1 MMKTSFRMEKEFE
14 ITKNKKIV
22 IAIFAIFLV
31 SLIVA
36 LHLYTEFL
44 WFESLNLDSVFI
56 AILYYK
62 VILFTIFFASALV
75 LFSLNHFA
83 LQKVSCELGE
93 PLKLPFWVN
102 ILLALIVALL
112 FSNVWLQYVY
122 FTNSVDFN
130 LKDPIFGLDVSFYVF
145 KLPFI
150 QTILFFFLTLIVLAV
165 SISVAYYV
173 FTFRWVKSLDELKDK
188 LPRIGYI
195 HISLLLAGIFIFI
208 AAHFYFARFDLLT
221 SPHGAVMGAGY
232 TDVNVRLPAM
242 GLIAILSLFFAV
254 VGIYLGYKRK
264 IAAMPMLFIVLVLA
278 ILLSIVAVPA
288 VVQKLKVEPN
298 ELVNEEEY
306 IRYGINFTRLAYG
319 LDVKK
324 MYYSA
329 EDNLSVDTIEGNRGT
344 IDNIRIWDHRPLL
357 SVYRQ
362 MQQIRTY
369 YFINDVDVDRYYIDG
384 RYTQLMITARELS
397 TDLLSPR
404 AKTWLNEHL
413 IFTHGYGVVA
423 SPVNS
428 ITKVGLPDLIV
439 EDIPPKGKIAI
450 EKPEIYYGEL
460 TTNYVIVKT
469 KQKEFDYPLGEGN
482 VLTTYNGSGG
492 VKLDSYFKK
501 LIYSIKFGDIK
512 FLLSDYITAESSL
525 MFHRNIIDRIST
537 IAPFLVYDRDP
548 YIAIIDGKLYWI
560 VDSYTTLD
568 KFPYSAKY
576 PTFNYV
582 RNPVKVFVDTY
593 NGTPKFYVIQ
603 EEPVVKVLMKAF
615 PDLFVSADKMSEEE
629 RAHIRYPVDL
639 FEIQANIYATFH
651 MDDAKTFYN
660 REDVWVI
667 PQEILEDER
676 IQMEPYYVI
685 LTLPGNDE
693 PEFLLMLPFTPKGRD
708 NVIAWMAARCD
719 EEYGELRLYEFPKG
733 QLIYG
738 PMQIEA
744 RIDQN
749 AEISQLFTLW
759 GQVGSK
765 VIRGNLLVI
774 PIENSIL
781 YIEPIYL
788 RAVNAQIPELRGV
801 IVIYKDVL
809 AMRPTLDEA
818 LIAVFGEEAPEI
830 VEEES
835 VQDLVKQLVELYN
848 RAREE
853 AGAGNW
859 TGFGEYIERLG
870 DTINRLNQTVER

>member
-1 MMKTSFRMEKEFE
+1 MEKKFR
-14 ITKNKKIV
+14 IV
-22 IAIFAIFLV
+22 KDVRVIPIIFVALLIFL
-31 SLIVA
+31 SIL
-36 LHLYTEFL
+36 LNLYTEFL
-44 WFESLNLDSVFI
+44 WFESLNLDSVFM

-62 VILFTIFFASALV
+62 VILFVIFFAFALV
-75 LFSLNHFA
+75 MLSLNHFA
-83 LQKVSCELGE
+83 LQKASHELGE
-93 PLKLPFWVN
+93 PLKLPFWADV
-102 ILLALIVALL
+102 LLALIVALL
-112 FSNVWLQYVY
+112 FSRAWLQYVY

-150 QTILFFFLTLIVLAV
+150 QSILFSFLALLLLIIL
-165 SISVAYYV
+165 ISVAYYA
-173 FTFRWVKSLDELKDK
+173 FTFRWVESFDEFKDK
-188 LPRIGYI
+188 FPQAGYV

-208 AAHFYFARFDLLT
+208 AAYFWFARFDLLT
-221 SPHGAVMGAGY
+221 SPRGAVMGAGY
-232 TDVNVRLPAM
+232 TDVYVRLPAM
-242 GLIAILSLFFAV
+242 GLVAILSLLFAA
-254 VGIYLGYKRK
+254 GSIYFGYKRN
-264 IAAMPMLFIVLVLA
+264 INAMPILFTVLA
-278 ILLSIVAVPA
+278 VVILLSIVIAPV

-298 ELVNEEEY
+298 ELAKEEEY
-306 IRYGINFTRLAYG
+306 IRYGIDFTRFAYG
-319 LDVKK
+319 LDVRK

-329 EDNLSVDTIEGNRGT
+329 EDNLSVDTIERNRGT

-357 SVYRQ
+357 NVYRQ

-397 TDLLSPR
+397 IDLLSPR

-428 ITKVGLPDLIV
+428 VTKVGLPDLII

-450 EKPEIYYGEL
+450 ERPEIYYGEL

-501 LIYSIKFGDIK
+501 LIYSIKFADIS
-512 FLLSDYITAESSL
+512 FLLSNYITTESSL
-525 MFHRNIIDRIST
+525 MFHRNVIDRIST
-537 IAPFLVYDRDP
+537 IAPFLMYDRDP
-548 YIAIIDGKLYWI
+548 YIAVIDGKQYWI
-560 VDSYTTLD
+560 IDSYTTLD

-593 NGTPKFYVIQ
+593 NGTAKFYVIQ
-603 EEPVVKVLMKAF
+603 EEPVIRVLMKAF
-615 PDLFVSADKMSEEE
+615 PDLFISADKMSKEEW
-629 RAHIRYPVDL
+629 AHIRYPVDL
-639 FEIQANIYATFH
+639 FEVQAHIYATFH

-685 LTLPGNDE
+685 LTLPGNDK

-708 NVIAWMAARCD
+708 NIIAWMAARCD
-719 EEYGELRLYEFPKG
+719 ENYGELRLYEFPKG

-749 AEISQLFTLW
+749 ADISQLFTLW

-801 IVIYKDVL
+801 IVVYKDVL
-809 AMRPTLDEA
+809 AMRPTLDES
-818 LIAVFGEEAPEI
+818 LIAVFGEEAKKPEV
-830 VEEES
+830 VEEED

-848 RAREE
+848 KAMEE

-859 TGFGEYIERLG
+859 IGFGEYLEKLG
-870 DTINRLNQTVER
+870 DTISKLNQSMEK

>member
-1 MMKTSFRMEKEFE
+1 MEKEFE
-14 ITKNKKIV
+14 ITKNKKMVVV
-22 IAIFAIFLV
+22 ISMILLV

-44 WFESLNLDSVFI
+44 WFESLNLESVFI
-56 AILYYK
+56 TILYYK
-62 VILFTIFFASALV
+62 VILFVIFFASALV
-75 LFSLNHFA
+75 LLSLNHFA
-83 LQKVSCELGE
+83 LQRVSYKLGE
-93 PLKLPFWVN
+93 PLKLPFWVS

-130 LKDPIFGLDVSFYVF
+130 LRDPIFGLDVSFYVF
-145 KLPFI
+145 TLPFI
-150 QTILFFFLTLIVLAV
+150 QTILFFFFTLLLLAI
-165 SISVAYYV
+165 SISIAYYV
-173 FTFRWVKSLDELKDK
+173 FTFRWESFDEFKDK
-188 LPRIGYI
+188 LPRIGHV

-208 AAHFYFARFDLLT
+208 AAYFYLARFDLLT

-232 TDVNVRLPAM
+232 TDVNVRLPVM

-254 VGIYLGYKRK
+254 VSVYLGYKRNV
-264 IAAMPMLFIVLVLA
+264 AAMPILVAVLVVA
-278 ILLSIVAVPA
+278 ILLSIVAVPT
-288 VVQKLKVEPN
+288 VVQKLNVEPN
-298 ELVNEEEY
+298 ELLKEEEY
-306 IRYGINFTRLAYG
+306 IQYGIDFTRFAYG

-329 EDNLSVDTIEGNRGT
+329 ENNLSVDTIERNRGT

-384 RYTQLMITARELS
+384 RYTQIMITARELS
-397 TDLLSPR
+397 TDLLSSR

-428 ITKVGLPDLIV
+428 VTKVGLADLIV

-450 EKPEIYYGEL
+450 ERPEIYYGEL

-501 LIYSIKFGDIK
+501 LIYAIKFADVS
-512 FLLSDYITAESSL
+512 FLLSDYITTESSL
-525 MFHRNIIDRIST
+525 MLHRNVIDRVST

-548 YIAIIDGKLYWI
+548 YIAVIDGKQYWI
-560 VDSYTTLD
+560 IDSYTTLD
-568 KFPYSAKY
+568 KFPYSARY
-576 PTFNYV
+576 PTFNYI

-593 NGTPKFYVIQ
+593 NGTTKFYVIQ
-603 EEPVVKVLMKAF
+603 EEPVIKVLMKAF

-629 RAHIRYPVDL
+629 RAHIRYPIDL
-639 FEIQANIYATFH
+639 FEVQAHVYATFH

-676 IQMEPYYVI
+676 VQMEPYYVI
-685 LTLPGNDE
+685 LTLPGNDK

-708 NVIAWMAARCD
+708 NIIAWLAARCD

-749 AEISQLFTLW
+749 ADISQLFTLW

-801 IVIYKDVL
+801 IVVYSDVL

-818 LIAVFGEEAPEI
+818 LIAVFGEEVPEI

-835 VQDLVKQLVELYN
+835 VKDLVRQLVELYN

-870 DTINRLNQTVER
+870 DTISKLNQTAGR

>member
-1 MMKTSFRMEKEFE
+1 MGKFE
-14 ITKNKKIV
+14 ITTTGKKV
-22 IAIFAIFLV
+22 VLVTLIALLV
-31 SLIVA
+31 SVSIA
-36 LHLYTEFL
+36 LHLYTELL
-44 WFESLNLDSVFI
+44 WFESLNLYSVFMTM
-56 AILYYK
+56 LYYK
-62 VILFTIFFASALV
+62 VTLFVIFFTFALAI
-75 LFSLNHFA
+75 LSLNHFI
-83 LQKVSCELGE
+83 LRKVSHELDE
-93 PLKLPFWVN
+93 PPKLPFWAN

-112 FSNVWLQYVY
+112 FSSVWLQYVY

-150 QTILFFFLTLIVLAV
+150 QTILFFFLAVLTLAILISAV
-165 SISVAYYV
+165 YYV
-173 FTFRWVKSLDELKDK
+173 FVFGWVKSLDELKSK
-188 LPRIGYI
+188 FPRAGYI

-208 AAHFYFARFDLLT
+208 AAYFYFARFDLLT

-232 TDVNVRLPAM
+232 TDVHVRLPAM
-242 GLIAILSLFFAV
+242 GLIVALSLFLAV
-254 VGIYLGYKRK
+254 VSIYLGYRRN
-264 IAAMPMLFIVLVLA
+264 IDAMLATIIVLIVA
-278 ILLSIVAVPA
+278 IFLSIVAAPA
-288 VVQKLKVEPN
+288 VVQKLEVEPN
-298 ELVNEEEY
+298 ELVKEEEF
-306 IRYGINFTRLAYG
+306 IRYGIDFTRFAYG
-319 LDVKK
+319 LNVNK

-329 EDNLSVDTIEGNRGT
+329 EDNLSVDTIERNRGT

-369 YFINDVDVDRYYIDG
+369 YFINDVDVDRYSING
-384 RYTQLMITARELS
+384 KYTQIMISARELS
-397 TDLLSPR
+397 IDLLSPR

-428 ITKVGLPDLIV
+428 VTKVGLPDLII

-450 EKPEIYYGEL
+450 ERPEIYYGEL

-469 KQKEFDYPLGEGN
+469 EQKEFDYPLGEGN
-482 VLTTYNGSGG
+482 ILTTYNGSGG

-501 LIYSIKFGDIK
+501 LIYAIKFGDIK
-512 FLLSDYITAESSL
+512 FLLSDYITTESRL
-525 MFHRNIIDRIST
+525 MFHRNIMDRAST
-537 IAPFLVYDRDP
+537 MAPFLVYDRDP

-560 VDSYTTLD
+560 IDSYTTLN
-568 KFPYSAKY
+568 KFPYSARY
-576 PTFNYV
+576 QTFNYV
-582 RNPVKVFVDTY
+582 RNPVKVFVDAY
-593 NGTPKFYVIQ
+593 NGTAKFYVIQ
-603 EEPVVKVLMKAF
+603 EEPVIRVLMKAF
-615 PDLFVSADKMSEEE
+615 PDLFTSADKMSEEE

-639 FEIQANIYATFH
+639 FEVQAHIYATFH

-660 REDVWVI
+660 REDVWEI
-667 PQEILEDER
+667 PEEILEDER
-676 IQMEPYYVI
+676 VQMEPYYVI

-708 NVIAWMAARCD
+708 NIIAWLAARCD
-719 EEYGELRLYEFPKG
+719 ENYGELRLYEFPKG

-749 AEISQLFTLW
+749 ADISKLFTLW

-765 VIRGNLLVI
+765 VIRGDLLVI

-801 IVIYKDVL
+801 IVVYRDVL
-809 AMRPTLDEA
+809 AMRPTLDGA
-818 LIAVFGEEAPEI
+818 LIVVFGKETPEI

-859 TGFGEYIERLG
+859 TGFGEHIEELG
-870 DTINRLNQTVER
+870 DTINKLNQTVNQTARR

>member
-1 MMKTSFRMEKEFE
+1 MV
-14 ITKNKKIV
+14 KKLAILV
-22 IAIFAIFLV
+22 VFIAL
-31 SLIVA
+31 SLGFA
-36 LHLYTEFL
+36 LHLYTEYL
-44 WFESLNLDSVFI
+44 WFEPLNLSSVFM
-56 AILYYK
+56 AMLYYK
-62 VILFTIFFASALV
+62 AILFTVFFAIALV
-75 LFSLNHFA
+75 VLILNH
-83 LQKVSCELGE
+83 LVLRKVSYELGE
-93 PLKLPFWVN
+93 PLKFPLWANV
-102 ILLALIVALL
+102 LLALIVATL
-112 FSNVWLQYVY
+112 FSREWLKYVY

-130 LKDPIFGLDVSFYVF
+130 LRDPIFGFDVSFYVF

-150 QTILFFFLTLIVLAV
+150 QTTLFFFLTLLLLAILTSAV
-165 SISVAYYV
+165 YYV
-173 FTFRWVKSLDELKDK
+173 FVFKDVKSFDEIKDRF
-188 LPRIGYI
+188 PQAGYI
-195 HISLLLAGIFIFI
+195 HISLLLSGIFIFI
-208 AAHFYFARFDLLT
+208 AAYLYFSRFDLLT

-232 TDVNVRLPAM
+232 TDVYVRLPAM
-242 GLIAILSLFFAV
+242 GLIAILSLLLAV
-254 VGIYLGYKRK
+254 VSIYLGYKRN
-264 IAAMPMLFIVLVLA
+264 IEAMPITIILLVFA
-278 ILLSIVAVPA
+278 VLLSIVVAPA

-298 ELVNEEEY
+298 EIVFEEEY
-306 IRYGINFTRLAYG
+306 IRYGIDFTRFAYG

-329 EDNLSVDTIEGNRGT
+329 EDNLSVDTIERNRGT
-344 IDNIRIWDHRPLL
+344 IDNVRIWDHRPLL

-369 YFINDVDVDRYYIDG
+369 YVVNDVDVDRYYIDG
-384 RYTQLMITARELS
+384 KYTQIMISARELS
-397 TDLLSPR
+397 TDLLSAR

-428 ITKVGLPDLIV
+428 ITKVGLPDLII
-439 EDIPPKGKIAI
+439 EDIPPKGEKAI
-450 EKPEIYYGEL
+450 ERPEIYYGEL
-460 TTNYVIVKT
+460 TNNYVIVKT

-501 LIYSIKFGDIK
+501 LIYAIKFGDVK
-512 FLLSDYITAESSL
+512 FLLSDYITTESRL
-525 MFHRNIIDRIST
+525 MFHRNIIDRVST
-537 IAPFLVYDRDP
+537 IAPFFVYDRDP
-548 YIAIIDGKLYWI
+548 YIVIIDGKQYWI
-560 VDSYTTLD
+560 IDSYTTLE
-568 KFPYSAKY
+568 KFPYSARY

-593 NGTPKFYVIQ
+593 NGVAKFYVIQ
-603 EEPVVKVLMKAF
+603 EEPVIRVLMKAF
-615 PDLFVSADKMSEEE
+615 PDLFIPADKMSEEE

-639 FEIQANIYATFH
+639 FEVQAHIYATFH

-660 REDVWVI
+660 REDVWEI
-667 PQEILEDER
+667 PEEILEDDR
-676 IQMEPYYVI
+676 VQMEPYYVI
-685 LTLPGNDE
+685 LTLPGNDK

-708 NVIAWMAARCD
+708 NIIAWLAARCD
-719 EEYGELRLYEFPKG
+719 ENYGELRLYEFPKG

-749 AEISQLFTLW
+749 ADISKLFTLW

-765 VIRGNLLVI
+765 VIRGDLLVI

-801 IVIYKDVL
+801 IVVYKDVL

-818 LIAVFGEEAPEI
+818 LVAVFGEEAEI

-835 VQDLVKQLVELYN
+835 VQNLVRQLVELYN
-848 RAREE
+848 SAREE
-853 AGAGNW
+853 TGAGNW
-859 TGFGEYIERLG
+859 TGFGNYIEKLG
-870 DTINRLNQTVER
+870 DTINKLNQTVGR

>member
-1 MMKTSFRMEKEFE
+1 MGNNFE
-14 ITKNKKIV
+14 ITAGKKIV
-22 IAIFAIFLV
+22 LATLIALLV
-31 SLIVA
+31 TLSIA

-44 WFESLNLDSVFI
+44 WFESLNLGSIFM
-56 AILYYK
+56 AMLYYK
-62 VILFTIFFASALV
+62 VILFVIFFAFALAI
-75 LFSLNHFA
+75 LGLNHFA
-83 LQKVSCELGE
+83 LKRVSHELGE
-93 PLKLPFWVN
+93 SLKLPFWVN
-102 ILLALIVALL
+102 ILLALIVALI
-112 FSNVWLQYVY
+112 FSRMWLQYVY

-145 KLPFI
+145 RLPFI
-150 QTILFFFLTLIVLAV
+150 QTVLFFFLALLLLAI
-165 SISVAYYV
+165 SITVAYYAFV
-173 FTFRWVKSLDELKDK
+173 FRDVKSFDELKDK
-188 LPRIGYI
+188 FPQAGYV

-208 AAHFYFARFDLLT
+208 AVYFYFARFDLLT

-232 TDVNVRLPAM
+232 TDVHIRLPAM
-242 GLIAILSLFFAV
+242 GLIAILSLFLAV
-254 VGIYLGYKRK
+254 TCIYLGYKRN
-264 IAAMPMLFIVLVLA
+264 INAMPVPFIILA
-278 ILLSIVAVPA
+278 VVILLSIVVAPA
-288 VVQKLKVEPN
+288 VVQKLEVEPN
-298 ELVNEEEY
+298 ELAKEEEY
-306 IRYGINFTRLAYG
+306 IRYSIDFTRFAYG

-329 EDNLSVDTIEGNRGT
+329 ENNLSVDTIERNRGT

-369 YFINDVDVDRYYIDG
+369 YFVNDVDVDRYYIDG
-384 RYTQLMITARELS
+384 KYTQIMISARELS

-404 AKTWLNEHL
+404 AQTWLNKHL
-413 IFTHGYGVVA
+413 IYTHGYGVVA

-428 ITKVGLPDLIV
+428 VTKVGLPDLII

-450 EKPEIYYGEL
+450 ERPEIYYGEL

-501 LIYSIKFGDIK
+501 LIYAIKFGDVK
-512 FLLSDYITAESSL
+512 FLLSDYITTESRL
-525 MFHRNIIDRIST
+525 MFHRNIIDRVST

-560 VDSYTTLD
+560 IDSYTTLD
-568 KFPYSAKY
+568 KFPYSARY

-593 NGTPKFYVIQ
+593 NGTVKFYVIQ
-603 EEPVVKVLMKAF
+603 EEPVIRVLMKAF
-615 PDLFVSADKMSEEE
+615 PDLFISADKMSEEE

-639 FEIQANIYATFH
+639 FEVQAHIYATFH

-660 REDVWVI
+660 REDVWEI

-685 LTLPGNDE
+685 LTLPGNDK
-693 PEFLLMLPFTPKGRD
+693 PEFILMLPFTPKGRD
-708 NVIAWMAARCD
+708 NIIAWLAARCD
-719 EEYGELRLYEFPKG
+719 ENYGELRLYEFPKG

-749 AEISQLFTLW
+749 AEISKLFTLW

-801 IVIYKDVL
+801 IVVYGDVL
-809 AMRPTLDEA
+809 AMRPTLDES
-818 LIAVFGEEAPEI
+818 LIAVFGKEAKPEI

-835 VQDLVKQLVELYN
+835 VQDLVKSLVELYN
-848 RAREE
+848 RAIEE
-853 AGAGNW
+853 AKVGNW
-859 TGFGEYIERLG
+859 SGAGEYIERLG
-870 DTINRLNQTVER
+870 ETISKLNQTVAK

>member
-1 MMKTSFRMEKEFE
+1 
-14 ITKNKKIV
+14 V
-22 IAIFAIFLV
+22 
-31 SLIVA
+31 
-36 LHLYTEFL
+36 
-44 WFESLNLDSVFI
+44 
-56 AILYYK
+56 
-62 VILFTIFFASALV
+62 IFFAFGLV
-75 LFSLNHFA
+75 IFSLNHFV
-83 LQKVSCELGE
+83 LQKVSNELDE
-93 PLKLPFWVN
+93 PLKLPFWMN
-102 ILLALIVALL
+102 PILALIVALL
-112 FSNVWLQYVY
+112 FSRTWLQYVY

-130 LKDPIFGLDVSFYVF
+130 LKDPIFGFDVSFFVF

-150 QTILFFFLTLIVLAV
+150 QSIIFFFLALLLLTILISA
-165 SISVAYYV
+165 AYYGFV
-173 FTFRWVKSLDELKDK
+173 FRWVKSFDEFKEK
-188 LPRIGYI
+188 FPPIGYI
-195 HISLLLAGIFIFI
+195 HISLLLAGVFIFI
-208 AAHFYFARFDLLT
+208 AVYFYFARFDLLT
-221 SPHGAVMGAGY
+221 SPRGAVMGAGY

-242 GLIAILSLFFAV
+242 GLVAILSLLFAA
-254 VGIYLGYKRK
+254 GSIYFGYKRN
-264 IAAMPMLFIVLVLA
+264 INAMPILFTVLALITLLSLVL
-278 ILLSIVAVPA
+278 VPA

-298 ELVNEEEY
+298 EIVKEEEY
-306 IRYGINFTRLAYG
+306 IRYSINFTRFAYG

-329 EDNLSVDTIEGNRGT
+329 EDNLNVDTIERNRGT

-369 YFINDVDVDRYYIDG
+369 YFVNDVDVDRYYIDG
-384 RYTQLMITARELS
+384 RYTQIMISARELS

-404 AKTWLNEHL
+404 AKTWLNERL

-428 ITKVGLPDLIV
+428 VTKVGLPELII

-450 EKPEIYYGEL
+450 KKPEIYYGEL

-501 LIYSIKFGDIK
+501 LIYSIKFADVS
-512 FLLSDYITAESSL
+512 FLLSNYITAESSL

-548 YIAIIDGKLYWI
+548 YITVIDEKQYWI

-582 RNPVKVFVDTY
+582 RNPVKVFIDTY
-593 NGTPKFYVIQ
+593 NGTAKFYVIQ
-603 EEPVVKVLMKAF
+603 EEPVIRVLMKAF
-615 PDLFVSADKMSEEE
+615 PDLFISADKMSKEE

-639 FEIQANIYATFH
+639 FEIQANVYATFH

-660 REDVWVI
+660 REDVWEI
-667 PQEILEDER
+667 PQEVLEENR
-676 IQMEPYYVI
+676 TKMEPYYVI
-685 LTLPGNDE
+685 LTLPGNDK

-708 NVIAWMAARCD
+708 NIIAWMAARCD
-719 EEYGELRLYEFPKG
+719 EEYGEIRLYEFPKG

-749 AEISQLFTLW
+749 ADISELFTLW

-788 RAVNAQIPELRGV
+788 RAENAQIPELRGV
-801 IVIYKDVL
+801 IVVYKDVL

-818 LIAVFGEEAPEI
+818 LIAVFGEEAKPEV
-830 VEEES
+830 VEGED

-848 RAREE
+848 KAMKE

-859 TGFGEYIERLG
+859 IGFGEYLEKLG
-870 DTINRLNQTVER
+870 DTISKLNQSVEK

>member
-1 MMKTSFRMEKEFE
+1 
-14 ITKNKKIV
+14 V
-22 IAIFAIFLV
+22 
-31 SLIVA
+31 
-36 LHLYTEFL
+36 
-44 WFESLNLDSVFI
+44 
-56 AILYYK
+56 
-62 VILFTIFFASALV
+62 IFFASALA
-75 LFSLNHFA
+75 LLSLNHLA
-83 LQKVSCELGE
+83 LQRVSYKLGE
-93 PLKLPFWVN
+93 PLKLPFWVS

-130 LKDPIFGLDVSFYVF
+130 LRDPIFGLDVSFYVF
-145 KLPFI
+145 TLPFI
-150 QTILFFFLTLIVLAV
+150 QTILFFFFTLLLLAI
-165 SISVAYYV
+165 SISIAYYV
-173 FTFRWVKSLDELKDK
+173 FTFRWESFDEFKDK
-188 LPRIGYI
+188 LPRIGHV

-208 AAHFYFARFDLLT
+208 AAYFYLARFDLLT

-232 TDVNVRLPAM
+232 TDVNVRLPVM

-254 VGIYLGYKRK
+254 VSVYLGYKRNV
-264 IAAMPMLFIVLVLA
+264 AAMPVLVAVLVVA
-278 ILLSIVAVPA
+278 VLLSTVAVPT
-288 VVQKLKVEPN
+288 VVQKLNVEPN
-298 ELVNEEEY
+298 ELLKEEEY
-306 IRYGINFTRLAYG
+306 IQYGIDFTRFAYG

-329 EDNLSVDTIEGNRGT
+329 ENNLSVDTIERNRGT

-384 RYTQLMITARELS
+384 RYTQIMITARELS
-397 TDLLSPR
+397 TDLLSSR

-428 ITKVGLPDLIV
+428 VTKVGLADLII

-450 EKPEIYYGEL
+450 ERPEIYYGEL

-501 LIYSIKFGDIK
+501 LIYAIKFADVS
-512 FLLSDYITAESSL
+512 FLLSDYITTESSL
-525 MFHRNIIDRIST
+525 MLHRNVIDRVST

-548 YIAIIDGKLYWI
+548 YIAVIDGKQYWI
-560 VDSYTTLD
+560 IDSYTTLD
-568 KFPYSAKY
+568 KFPYSARY
-576 PTFNYV
+576 PTFNYI

-593 NGTPKFYVIQ
+593 NGTTKFYVIQ
-603 EEPVVKVLMKAF
+603 EEPVIKVLMKAF

-629 RAHIRYPVDL
+629 RAHIRYPIDL
-639 FEIQANIYATFH
+639 FEVQAHVYATFH

-676 IQMEPYYVI
+676 VQMEPYYVI
-685 LTLPGNDE
+685 LTLPGNDK

-708 NVIAWMAARCD
+708 NIIAWLAARCD

-801 IVIYKDVL
+801 IVVYSDVL

-818 LIAVFGEEAPEI
+818 LIAVFGEEVPEI

-835 VQDLVKQLVELYN
+835 VKDLVRQLVELYN

-870 DTINRLNQTVER
+870 DTISKLNQTAGR

>member
-1 MMKTSFRMEKEFE
+1 
-14 ITKNKKIV
+14 
-22 IAIFAIFLV
+22 
-31 SLIVA
+31 
-36 LHLYTEFL
+36 
-44 WFESLNLDSVFI
+44 
-56 AILYYK
+56 
-62 VILFTIFFASALV
+62 
-75 LFSLNHFA
+75 
-83 LQKVSCELGE
+83 
-93 PLKLPFWVN
+93 
-102 ILLALIVALL
+102 
-112 FSNVWLQYVY
+112 
-122 FTNSVDFN
+122 
-130 LKDPIFGLDVSFYVF
+130 
-145 KLPFI
+145 
-150 QTILFFFLTLIVLAV
+150 
-165 SISVAYYV
+165 
-173 FTFRWVKSLDELKDK
+173 
-188 LPRIGYI
+188 
-195 HISLLLAGIFIFI
+195 
-208 AAHFYFARFDLLT
+208 
-221 SPHGAVMGAGY
+221 
-232 TDVNVRLPAM
+232 
-242 GLIAILSLFFAV
+242 
-254 VGIYLGYKRK
+254 
-264 IAAMPMLFIVLVLA
+264 
-278 ILLSIVAVPA
+278 
-288 VVQKLKVEPN
+288 
-298 ELVNEEEY
+298 
-306 IRYGINFTRLAYG
+306 
-319 LDVKK
+319 
-324 MYYSA
+324 
-329 EDNLSVDTIEGNRGT
+329 
-344 IDNIRIWDHRPLL
+344 L

-384 RYTQLMITARELS
+384 RYTQIMITARELS

-428 ITKVGLPDLIV
+428 VTKVGLADLIV

-450 EKPEIYYGEL
+450 ERPEIYYGEL

-501 LIYSIKFGDIK
+501 LIYAIKFADVS
-512 FLLSDYITAESSL
+512 FLLSDYITTESSL
-525 MFHRNIIDRIST
+525 MLHRNVIDRVST

-548 YIAIIDGKLYWI
+548 YIAVIDGKQYWI
-560 VDSYTTLD
+560 IDSYTTLD
-568 KFPYSAKY
+568 KFPYSARY
-576 PTFNYV
+576 PTFNYI

-593 NGTPKFYVIQ
+593 NGTTKFYVIQ
-603 EEPVVKVLMKAF
+603 EEPVIRVLMKAF

-629 RAHIRYPVDL
+629 RAHIRYPIDL
-639 FEIQANIYATFH
+639 FEVQAHVYATFH

-676 IQMEPYYVI
+676 VQMEPYYVI
-685 LTLPGNDE
+685 LTLPGNDK

-708 NVIAWMAARCD
+708 NIIAWLAARCD

-749 AEISQLFTLW
+749 ADISQLFTLW

-801 IVIYKDVL
+801 IVVYSDVL

-818 LIAVFGEEAPEI
+818 LIAVFGEEVPEI

-835 VQDLVKQLVELYN
+835 VKDLVRQLVELYN

-870 DTINRLNQTVER
+870 DTISKLNQTAGR

>member
-1 MMKTSFRMEKEFE
+1 MKKEFE
-14 ITKNKKIV
+14 ILTNGKIILATF
-22 IAIFAIFLV
+22 IALLV
-31 SLIVA
+31 SLSIA

-44 WFESLNLDSVFI
+44 WFESLNLGSIFM
-56 AILYYK
+56 AMLYYK
-62 VILFTIFFASALV
+62 VILFVIFFAFALAI
-75 LFSLNHFA
+75 LSLNHFVLKKA
-83 LQKVSCELGE
+83 SYELGE
-93 PLKLPFWVN
+93 HLKLPLWVN
-102 ILLALIVALL
+102 LLLSLVVALL
-112 FSNVWLQYVY
+112 FSRMWLQYVY
-122 FTNSVDFN
+122 FTNAVDFN

-150 QTILFFFLTLIVLAV
+150 QTILVFFLTLLLFTIL
-165 SISVAYYV
+165 ISAAYYA
-173 FTFRWVKSLDELKDK
+173 FTFRWVNSFDELKDK
-188 LPRIGYI
+188 FPQAGYV
-195 HISLLLAGIFIFI
+195 HVSLLLAGIFIFI
-208 AAHFYFARFDLLT
+208 AVYFYFARFDLLT
-221 SPHGAVMGAGY
+221 SPRGVVMGAGY
-232 TDVNVRLPAM
+232 TDVQVRLPAM
-242 GLIAILSLFFAV
+242 GLVALLSPIFAV
-254 VGIYLGYKRK
+254 VSIYLGYKRNIK
-264 IAAMPMLFIVLVLA
+264 AMPILFTVLA
-278 ILLSIVAVPA
+278 VVIIFSIVVVPA

-298 ELVNEEEY
+298 EIVKEEEY
-306 IRYGINFTRLAYG
+306 IRYGIDFTRFAYG
-319 LDVKK
+319 LDVRK

-329 EDNLSVDTIEGNRGT
+329 EDNLSVDTIKRNRGT

-384 RYTQLMITARELS
+384 RYTQIMISARELS
-397 TDLLSPR
+397 IDLLSPR

-428 ITKVGLPDLIV
+428 VTKVGLPDLII

-460 TTNYVIVKT
+460 TTNYVMVKT

-501 LIYSIKFGDIK
+501 LIFSIKFGDIS
-512 FLLSDYITAESSL
+512 FLLSNYITTESSL
-525 MFHRNIIDRIST
+525 MFHRNIIDRMST
-537 IAPFLVYDRDP
+537 VAPFLVYDRDP
-548 YIAIIDGKLYWI
+548 YIAVIDGKQYWI
-560 VDSYTTLD
+560 IDSYTTLN

-593 NGTPKFYVIQ
+593 NGTARFYVIQ
-603 EEPVVKVLMKAF
+603 EEPVIKVLMKAF
-615 PDLFVSADKMSEEE
+615 PDLFISADKMSEEE

-660 REDVWVI
+660 REDVWEI

-685 LTLPGNDE
+685 LTLPGNSK

-708 NVIAWMAARCD
+708 NIIAWMAARCD
-719 EEYGELRLYEFPKG
+719 ESYGELRLYEFPKG

-781 YIEPIYL
+781 YIEPVYL

-801 IVIYKDVL
+801 IVVYKDVL

-818 LIAVFGEEAPEI
+818 LIAVFGEEVKPEI
-830 VEEES
+830 IEEES
-835 VQDLVKQLVELYN
+835 VQDLVKLLVELYN
-848 RAREE
+848 RAMEE
-853 AGAGNW
+853 AKVGNW
-859 TGFGEYIERLG
+859 SGAGEYIEKLG
-870 DTINRLNQTVER
+870 DTISKLNQTVKKKA

>member
-1 MMKTSFRMEKEFE
+1 MN
-14 ITKNKKIV
+14 TKMVKKIE
-22 IAIFAIFLV
+22 IKRGKKALTA
-31 SLIVA
+31 LIVLLISVSIA

-44 WFESLNLDSVFI
+44 WFESINLYSVFM
-56 AILYYK
+56 AMLYYK
-62 VILFTIFFASALV
+62 VTLFAIFFILAFAIL
-75 LFSLNHFA
+75 SLNHFI
-83 LQKVSCELGE
+83 LRRVSYELDR
-93 PLKLPFWVN
+93 PLKLPFWAN

-112 FSNVWLQYVY
+112 FSRVWLQYVY
-122 FTNSVDFN
+122 FINSIDFN
-130 LKDPIFGLDVSFYVF
+130 LRDPVFGLDVSFYVF

-150 QTILFFFLTLIVLAV
+150 QTILFFFLSVLILAIL
-165 SISVAYYV
+165 ISAMYYV
-173 FTFRWVKSLDELKDK
+173 FTFGRLKSFDELKDK
-188 LPRIGYI
+188 FSRLGYI
-195 HISLLLAGIFIFI
+195 HISLLLAGIFIFV
-208 AAHFYFARFDLLT
+208 AAYFYFARFDLLM

-232 TDVNVRLPAM
+232 TDVHVRLPAM
-242 GLIAILSLFFAV
+242 GLIAVLSLFFAV
-254 VGIYLGYKRK
+254 VSIYLGYKQN
-264 IAAMPMLFIVLVLA
+264 INVMPITIFVLIVA
-278 ILLSIVAVPA
+278 ILLSIVVAPA

-298 ELVNEEEY
+298 EIVVEEEY
-306 IRYGINFTRLAYG
+306 IRYGIDFTRFAYG
-319 LDVKK
+319 LDVNK

-329 EDNLSVDTIEGNRGT
+329 ENNLSIDTIERNRGT

-369 YFINDVDVDRYYIDG
+369 YFVNDVDVDRYYIDG
-384 RYTQLMITARELS
+384 NYTQVMISVRELS

-428 ITKVGLPDLIV
+428 VTKVGLPDLII
-439 EDIPPKGKIAI
+439 EDIPPKGKIVI
-450 EKPEIYYGEL
+450 ERPEVYYGEI
-460 TTNYVIVKT
+460 TTDYVIVKT

-482 VLTTYNGSGG
+482 VLTIYNGSGG

-512 FLLSDYITAESSL
+512 FLLSDYITTESRL
-525 MFHRNIIDRIST
+525 MIHRNIIDRVST

-560 VDSYTTLD
+560 IDSYTTLD
-568 KFPYSAKY
+568 KFPYSARY

-593 NGTPKFYVIQ
+593 NGTAKFYVIQ
-603 EEPVVKVLMKAF
+603 EEPVIKVLMKAF
-615 PDLFVSADKMSEEE
+615 PDLFITADKMSEEE

-639 FEIQANIYATFH
+639 FEVQAHIYATFH

-660 REDVWVI
+660 REDVWEI
-667 PQEILEDER
+667 PEEILEEDR

-685 LTLPGNDE
+685 LTLPGNDK

-708 NVIAWMAARCD
+708 NIIAWLAARCD
-719 EEYGELRLYEFPKG
+719 ESYGELRLYEFPKG

-749 AEISQLFTLW
+749 ADISKLFTLW

-765 VIRGNLLVI
+765 VIRGNMLVI

-801 IVIYKDVL
+801 IVVYSDVL

-818 LIAVFGEEAPEI
+818 LTAVFGKEAPKI
-830 VEEES
+830 AEEES
-835 VQDLVKQLVELYN
+835 VQDLVRQLVELYS
-848 RAREE
+848 RAKEE

-859 TGFGEYIERLG
+859 TGFGGYIERLG
-870 DTINRLNQTVER
+870 DTINKLNQSVGR

>member
-1 MMKTSFRMEKEFE
+1 MVKKFE
-14 ITKNKKIV
+14 ITTTGRKIV
-22 IAIFAIFLV
+22 LAIF
-31 SLIVA
+31 VA
-36 LHLYTEFL
+36 LLVFPSIVLYFYTEFL
-44 WFESLNLDSVFI
+44 WFESLNLSSVFM
-56 AILYYK
+56 AMLYYK
-62 VILFTIFFASALV
+62 VILFVIFFAFAFAML
-75 LFSLNHFA
+75 SLNHFA
-83 LQKVSCELGE
+83 LRRVSHELDE

-112 FSNVWLQYVY
+112 FSRVWLQYVY

-150 QTILFFFLTLIVLAV
+150 QTILFFFLTVLILAIL
-165 SISVAYYV
+165 ISAAYYA
-173 FTFRWVKSLDELKDK
+173 FIFRDVKSFDELRDNF
-188 LPRIGYI
+188 PQAGYA
-195 HISLLLAGIFIFI
+195 HASLILAGIFIFT
-208 AAHFYFARFDLLT
+208 AAYFYFARFDLLT

-232 TDVNVRLPAM
+232 TDVQVRLPAM
-242 GLIAILSLFFAV
+242 GLVALLSLLLAAV
-254 VGIYLGYKRK
+254 SIYLGHKRN
-264 IAAMPMLFIVLVLA
+264 IDAMPILLIVLAAVM
-278 ILLSIVAVPA
+278 LLSIVVAPA

-298 ELVNEEEY
+298 EIVVEEEY
-306 IRYGINFTRLAYG
+306 IRYGIDFTRFAYG

-329 EDNLSVDTIEGNRGT
+329 ENNLSVDTIERNRGT

-369 YFINDVDVDRYYIDG
+369 YSINDVDVDRYYIDG

-404 AKTWLNEHL
+404 AQTWLNKHL
-413 IFTHGYGVVA
+413 IYTHGYGVVA

-428 ITKVGLPDLIV
+428 VTKVGLPDLII

-450 EKPEIYYGEL
+450 ERPEIYYGEI

-501 LIYSIKFGDIK
+501 LIYAIKFADIK
-512 FLLSDYITAESSL
+512 FLLSDYITTESRL
-525 MFHRNIIDRIST
+525 MFHRDIIDRVST
-537 IAPFLVYDRDP
+537 LAPFLVYDRDP
-548 YIAIIDGKLYWI
+548 YITVIDGKQYWI
-560 VDSYTTLD
+560 IDSYTTLD
-568 KFPYSAKY
+568 KFPYSARY

-593 NGTPKFYVIQ
+593 NGIPKFYVIQ
-603 EEPVVKVLMKAF
+603 EEPVIKVLMKAF
-615 PDLFVSADKMSEEE
+615 PDLFTSADKMSEEE
-629 RAHIRYPVDL
+629 RAHIRYPIDL
-639 FEIQANIYATFH
+639 FEVQAHIYATFH

-660 REDVWVI
+660 REDVWEI
-667 PQEILEDER
+667 PEEILEEDR

-685 LTLPGNDE
+685 LTLPGNDK

-708 NVIAWMAARCD
+708 NIIAWLAARCD
-719 EEYGELRLYEFPKG
+719 ESYGELRLYEFPKG

-749 AEISQLFTLW
+749 ADISKLFTLW

-765 VIRGNLLVI
+765 VIRGNMLVI

-801 IVIYKDVL
+801 IVVYSDVL

-835 VQDLVKQLVELYN
+835 VQDLVKQLVELYS

-870 DTINRLNQTVER
+870 DTISRLNQTAGR

>member
-1 MMKTSFRMEKEFE
+1 MKKRFE
-14 ITKNKKIV
+14 ATVDRKIV
-22 IAIFAIFLV
+22 LFLIIVALLV
-31 SLIVA
+31 SLSIA
-36 LHLYTEFL
+36 LHLYTELL
-44 WFESLNLDSVFI
+44 WFESLNLDSVFM
-56 AILYYK
+56 AMLYYK
-62 VILFTIFFASALV
+62 VV
-75 LFSLNHFA
+75 LFAVFFVVAFALLSLNRFA
-83 LQKVSCELGE
+83 LQKASYEFGE
-93 PLKLPFWVN
+93 PLKLPFWVD
-102 ILLALIVALL
+102 LSLALLVALL
-112 FSNVWLQYVY
+112 FSRLWLQYVY

-150 QTILFFFLTLIVLAV
+150 QTVLSFSLSLLILAILISA
-165 SISVAYYV
+165 AYYA
-173 FTFRWVKSLDELKDK
+173 FIFRWVKSFDELKDVF
-188 LPRIGYI
+188 PQTGYV
-195 HISLLLAGIFIFI
+195 HISLLLSGIFILI
-208 AAHFYFARFDLLT
+208 AAYFYFARFDLLT

-232 TDVNVRLPAM
+232 TDVHVRLPAM
-242 GLIAILSLFFAV
+242 GLIAALSLLFA
-254 VGIYLGYKRK
+254 GISVYFGFRRN
-264 IAAMPMLFIVLVLA
+264 IDAISALFIVLAVV
-278 ILLSIVAVPA
+278 IVLSIVAVPA
-288 VVQKLKVEPN
+288 AVQKLKVEPN
-298 ELVNEEEY
+298 ELVKEEEY
-306 IRYGINFTRLAYG
+306 IRYGIDFTRFAYG

-329 EDNLSVDTIEGNRGT
+329 ENNLSVDTIERNRGT

-404 AKTWLNEHL
+404 AQTWLNKHL

-428 ITKVGLPDLIV
+428 ITREGLPDLIV

-450 EKPEIYYGEL
+450 ERPEIYYGEL
-460 TTNYVIVKT
+460 TTDYVIVKT

-482 VLTTYNGSGG
+482 ILTTYNGSGG

-501 LIYSIKFGDIK
+501 LMYSIKFGDVK
-512 FLLSDYITAESSL
+512 FLLSDYITTESSL
-525 MFHRNIIDRIST
+525 MYHRNIIDRVST
-537 IAPFLVYDRDP
+537 IAPFLVYDKDP
-548 YIAIIDGKLYWI
+548 YIAVIDGKQYWI
-560 VDSYTTLD
+560 IDSYTTLD

-593 NGTPKFYVIQ
+593 NGTLKFYVIQ
-603 EEPVVKVLMKAF
+603 EEPVIKVLMKAF
-615 PDLFVSADKMSEEE
+615 PDLFISADKMSEEE

-639 FEIQANIYATFH
+639 FEVQAHIYATFH

-676 IQMEPYYVI
+676 IEMEPYYVI
-685 LTLPGNDE
+685 LTLPESSE

-708 NVIAWMAARCD
+708 NIIAWLAARCD

-744 RIDQN
+744 KIDQDPD
-749 AEISQLFTLW
+749 ISKLFTLW

-801 IVIYKDVL
+801 IVVYKDML

-818 LIAVFGEEAPEI
+818 LIAVFGEEEVKPEVI
-830 VEEES
+830 EDES
-835 VQDLVKQLVELYN
+835 VQDLARLSIDLYN
-848 RAREE
+848 LAMEE
-853 AGAGNW
+853 AKAGNW
-859 TGFGEYIERLG
+859 SGFGEAIERLG
-870 DTINRLNQTVER
+870 DVLTKLNQTAGVS

>member
-1 MMKTSFRMEKEFE
+1 MKINLKMKKFE
-14 ITKNKKIV
+14 MLTNGKI
-22 IAIFAIFLV
+22 ILAIFIALLV
-31 SLIVA
+31 SLSIA

-44 WFESLNLDSVFI
+44 WFESLNLDSVFM
-56 AILYYK
+56 AMLYYK
-62 VILFTIFFASALV
+62 VILFVIFFAFALV
-75 LFSLNHFA
+75 ILSLNHFVLKKA
-83 LQKVSCELGE
+83 SYELGE
-93 PLKLPFWVN
+93 TLKLPFWVN
-102 ILLALIVALL
+102 LLLALIVALL
-112 FSNVWLQYVY
+112 FSRIWLQYVY

-150 QTILFFFLTLIVLAV
+150 QTILVFFLTLLLFTIL
-165 SISVAYYV
+165 ISAAYYA
-173 FTFRWVKSLDELKDK
+173 FTFRWVKSFDELKDK
-188 LPRIGYI
+188 FPQAGYV

-208 AAHFYFARFDLLT
+208 AVYFYFARFDLLT
-221 SPHGAVMGAGY
+221 SPRGVVMGAGY
-232 TDVNVRLPAM
+232 TDVQVRLPAM
-242 GLIAILSLFFAV
+242 GLVALLSPLFAAV
-254 VGIYLGYKRK
+254 SIYLGYKRN
-264 IAAMPMLFIVLVLA
+264 IAAMPILFSVLA
-278 ILLSIVAVPA
+278 VAIILSIVVMAA

-298 ELVNEEEY
+298 EIVKEEEY
-306 IRYGINFTRLAYG
+306 IRYGIDFTRFAYG

-329 EDNLSVDTIEGNRGT
+329 EDNLSVDTIERNRGT

-384 RYTQLMITARELS
+384 RYTQIMISARELS
-397 TDLLSPR
+397 IDLLSAR

-428 ITKVGLPDLIV
+428 VTKVGLPDLII

-501 LIYSIKFGDIK
+501 LIFSIKFGDIS
-512 FLLSDYITAESSL
+512 FLLSNYITTESSL
-525 MFHRNIIDRIST
+525 MFHRNIIDRMST
-537 IAPFLVYDRDP
+537 VAPFLVYDRDP
-548 YIAIIDGKLYWI
+548 YIAVIDGKQYWI
-560 VDSYTTLD
+560 IDSYTTLN

-593 NGTPKFYVIQ
+593 NGTAKFYIIQ
-603 EEPVVKVLMKAF
+603 EEPVIKVLMKAF
-615 PDLFVSADKMSEEE
+615 PDLFISADKMSEEE

-676 IQMEPYYVI
+676 VQMEPYYVI
-685 LTLPGNDE
+685 LTLPGNSK

-708 NVIAWMAARCD
+708 NIIAWMAARCD
-719 EEYGELRLYEFPKG
+719 ESYGELRLYEFPKG

-749 AEISQLFTLW
+749 ADISKLFTLW

-765 VIRGNLLVI
+765 VIRGNMLVI

-801 IVIYKDVL
+801 IVVYKDVL

-818 LIAVFGEEAPEI
+818 LISVFGEEAKPEI
-830 VEEES
+830 IEEES
-835 VQDLVKQLVELYN
+835 VQDLVKLMVELYN
-848 RAREE
+848 RAMEE
-853 AGAGNW
+853 AKVGNW
-859 TGFGEYIERLG
+859 SGAGEYIEKLG
-870 DTINRLNQTVER
+870 DTISKLNQTVEK

>member
-1 MMKTSFRMEKEFE
+1 MVDRIKVVTVNR
-14 ITKNKKIV
+14 KI
-22 IAIFAIFLV
+22 ALF
-31 SLIVA
+31 LIVPIALLISLSIA
-36 LHLYTEFL
+36 LHLYTEYL
-44 WFESLNLDSVFI
+44 WFKSLNLESVFM
-56 AILYYK
+56 AILCYK
-62 VILFTIFFASALV
+62 LILFTASFVTAFV
-75 LFSLNHFA
+75 LLSLNRFA
-83 LQKVSCELGE
+83 LQRASYEFAE
-93 PLKLPFWVN
+93 PLKLPFWMD
-102 ILLALIVALL
+102 LSLALVVALL
-112 FSNVWLQYVY
+112 FSRTWLQYVY
-122 FTNSVDFN
+122 FTNAVDFD
-130 LKDPIFGLDVSFYVF
+130 LKDPIFGLDASFYVF

-150 QTILFFFLTLIVLAV
+150 QTILYFFLALLILAIT
-165 SISVAYYV
+165 ISAAYYAYV
-173 FTFRWVKSLDELKDK
+173 FRWVKSFDELKDSF
-188 LPRIGYI
+188 PQTAYI
-195 HISLLLAGIFIFI
+195 HVSLLIAGIFIFI
-208 AAHFYFARFDLLT
+208 AAYFYLARFDLLT

-232 TDVNVRLPAM
+232 TDVHVRLPAM
-242 GLIAILSLFFAV
+242 GLIAALSLLFA
-254 VGIYLGYKRK
+254 GICVYLGYKRNVD
-264 IAAMPMLFIVLVLA
+264 AMPLLFIALVA
-278 ILLSIVAVPA
+278 VILISIVAVPA

-298 ELVNEEEY
+298 ELAKEEEY
-306 IRYGINFTRLAYG
+306 IRYGIDFTRFAYG
-319 LDVKK
+319 LNVKK

-329 EDNLSVDTIEGNRGT
+329 EDNLSVDTIERNRGT

-397 TDLLSPR
+397 TELLSPR
-404 AKTWLNEHL
+404 AQTWLNKHL

-428 ITKVGLPDLIV
+428 VTKEGLPDLIV

-450 EKPEIYYGEL
+450 ERPEIYYGEL
-460 TTNYVIVKT
+460 TTNNVIVKT

-501 LIYSIKFGDIK
+501 LIFSIKFGDVK
-512 FLLSDYITAESSL
+512 FLLSDYVTAESSL
-525 MFHRNIIDRIST
+525 MFHRNIIDRVST

-548 YIAIIDGKLYWI
+548 YIAVIDGRQYWI
-560 VDSYTTLD
+560 IDSYTTLD

-603 EEPVVKVLMKAF
+603 EEPVIKVLMKAF
-615 PDLFVSADKMSEEE
+615 PDLFISADKMGREEK
-629 RAHIRYPVDL
+629 AHIRYPVDL
-639 FEIQANIYATFH
+639 FEVQAHIYATFH

-660 REDVWVI
+660 REDVWEI

-676 IQMEPYYVI
+676 VEMEPYYVI
-685 LTLPGNDE
+685 LTLPGNDK

-708 NVIAWMAARCD
+708 NIIAWLAARCD

-744 RIDQN
+744 RIDQDPD
-749 AEISQLFTLW
+749 ISKLFTLW

-801 IVIYKDVL
+801 IVVYKDVL

-818 LIAVFGEEAPEI
+818 LIAVFGEEAKPEV

-835 VQDLVKQLVELYN
+835 VQDLVRLSVDLYN
-848 RAREE
+848 RAMEE
-853 AGAGNW
+853 AKAGNW
-859 TGFGEYIERLG
+859 SGFGEAIEKLG
-870 DTINRLNQTVER
+870 DVLSKLNQTAGH

>member
-1 MMKTSFRMEKEFE
+1 
-14 ITKNKKIV
+14 
-22 IAIFAIFLV
+22 
-31 SLIVA
+31 
-36 LHLYTEFL
+36 
-44 WFESLNLDSVFI
+44 VFI
-56 AILYYK
+56 AIVYYK
-62 VILFTIFFASALV
+62 VTLFVTFFVSALV
-75 LFSLNHFA
+75 LLSLNHLA
-83 LQKVSCELGE
+83 LQRVSYEFGE
-93 PLKLPFWVN
+93 SLKLPFWVG

-150 QTILFFFLTLIVLAV
+150 QTILFFFLTLLLLAI

-173 FTFRWVKSLDELKDK
+173 FTFRWESFDEFKDK
-188 LPRIGYI
+188 LPRIGHV

-208 AAHFYFARFDLLT
+208 AAYFYLARFDLLT

-254 VGIYLGYKRK
+254 VSVYLGYKRNV
-264 IAAMPMLFIVLVLA
+264 AAMPILVAVLVVA
-278 ILLSIVAVPA
+278 ILLSIVAVPT
-288 VVQKLKVEPN
+288 VVQKLNVEPN
-298 ELVNEEEY
+298 ELLKEEEY
-306 IRYGINFTRLAYG
+306 IQYGIDFTRFAYG
-319 LDVKK
+319 LNVKK

-329 EDNLSVDTIEGNRGT
+329 ENNLSVDTIERNRGT

-384 RYTQLMITARELS
+384 RYTQIMITARELS

-428 ITKVGLPDLIV
+428 VTKVGLADLII

-450 EKPEIYYGEL
+450 ERPEIYYGEL

-501 LIYSIKFGDIK
+501 LIYAIKFADVS
-512 FLLSDYITAESSL
+512 FLLSDYITTESSL
-525 MFHRNIIDRIST
+525 MFHRNVIDRVST

-548 YIAIIDGKLYWI
+548 YMAVIDGKQYWI

-568 KFPYSAKY
+568 KFPYSARY
-576 PTFNYV
+576 PTFNYI

-593 NGTPKFYVIQ
+593 NGTAKFYVIQ
-603 EEPVVKVLMKAF
+603 EEPVIKVLMKAF

-639 FEIQANIYATFH
+639 FEVQANIYATFH

-693 PEFLLMLPFTPKGRD
+693 PEFLLMLPFNPKGRD
-708 NVIAWMAARCD
+708 NIIAWMAARCD
-719 EEYGELRLYEFPKG
+719 ENYGELRLYEFPKG

-801 IVIYKDVL
+801 IVVYSDVL

-818 LIAVFGEEAPEI
+818 LITVFGEEVSEI

-835 VQDLVKQLVELYN
+835 VKDLVKQLVELYD

-870 DTINRLNQTVER
+870 DTISKLNQTAGR

>member
-1 MMKTSFRMEKEFE
+1 MGNKFE
-14 ITKNKKIV
+14 ITTGKKIV
-22 IAIFAIFLV
+22 LATLIALLV
-31 SLIVA
+31 SLGIA
-36 LHLYTEFL
+36 LHFYTEYL
-44 WFESLNLDSVFI
+44 WFESLNLGSIFM
-56 AILYYK
+56 AMLYYK
-62 VILFTIFFASALV
+62 VILFVIFFAFAFSIL
-75 LFSLNHFA
+75 SLNYFA
-83 LQKVSCELGE
+83 LKRVSHELGE
-93 PLKLPFWVN
+93 SLKLPFWVN
-102 ILLALIVALL
+102 ILLALIVALI
-112 FSNVWLQYVY
+112 FSCMWLQYVY

-130 LKDPIFGLDVSFYVF
+130 LRDPIFGLDVSFYVF

-150 QTILFFFLTLIVLAV
+150 QTVLFFFLALLLLTI
-165 SISVAYYV
+165 SITVAYYAFV
-173 FTFRWVKSLDELKDK
+173 FRDIKSFDELKE
-188 LPRIGYI
+188 RIPKSGYV
-195 HISLLLAGIFIFI
+195 HISMLLAGIFIFI
-208 AAHFYFARFDLLT
+208 AVYFYFARFDLLT

-232 TDVNVRLPAM
+232 TDVHIRLPAM
-242 GLIAILSLFFAV
+242 GLIAILSLFLAV
-254 VGIYLGYKRK
+254 ACVYLGYKRN
-264 IAAMPMLFIVLVLA
+264 INAMPVPFIILA
-278 ILLSIVAVPA
+278 VVILLSIVVAPA
-288 VVQKLKVEPN
+288 VVQKLEVEPN
-298 ELVNEEEY
+298 ELVKEEEY
-306 IRYGINFTRLAYG
+306 IRYSIDFTRFAYG
-319 LDVKK
+319 LNVNK

-329 EDNLSVDTIEGNRGT
+329 ENNLSVDTIERNRGT

-369 YFINDVDVDRYYIDG
+369 YFVNDVDVDRYYIDG
-384 RYTQLMITARELS
+384 KYTQIMISARELS

-428 ITKVGLPDLIV
+428 VTKVGLPDLII

-450 EKPEIYYGEL
+450 ERPEIYYGEL

-492 VKLDSYFKK
+492 VKHDSYFKK
-501 LIYSIKFGDIK
+501 LIYAIKFGDVK
-512 FLLSDYITAESSL
+512 FLLSDYITTESRL
-525 MFHRNIIDRIST
+525 MFHRNIIDRVST

-560 VDSYTTLD
+560 IDSYTTLD
-568 KFPYSAKY
+568 KFPYSARY

-593 NGTPKFYVIQ
+593 NGTVKFYVIQ
-603 EEPVVKVLMKAF
+603 EEPVIRVLMKAF
-615 PDLFVSADKMSEEE
+615 PDLFISADKMSKEE

-639 FEIQANIYATFH
+639 FEVQAHIYATFH

-660 REDVWVI
+660 REDVWEI

-685 LTLPGNDE
+685 LTLPGNDK
-693 PEFLLMLPFTPKGRD
+693 PEFILMLPFTPKGRD
-708 NVIAWMAARCD
+708 NIIAWLAARCD
-719 EEYGELRLYEFPKG
+719 ENYGELRLYEFPKG

-749 AEISQLFTLW
+749 ADISKLFTLW

-765 VIRGNLLVI
+765 VIRGDLLVI

-788 RAVNAQIPELRGV
+788 RAENAQIPELRGV
-801 IVIYKDVL
+801 IVVYKDVL
-809 AMRPTLDEA
+809 AMRPTLDES
-818 LIAVFGEEAPEI
+818 LIAVFGKEEVKPEI

-835 VQDLVKQLVELYN
+835 VQDLVKSLVELYN
-848 RAREE
+848 KAIEE
-853 AGAGNW
+853 AKVGNW
-859 TGFGEYIERLG
+859 SGAGEYIEKLG
-870 DTINRLNQTVER
+870 YTISKLNQTVAK